1 MPCAKIISEERYSII
16 NDYIGRPIQ
25 AYSSDGNLVWETD
38 YDIFGQLRNLRGDKT
53 FMPFRQLGQYE
64 DVETGLYYNRFRYYS
79 PDTGLY
85 ISQDPI
91 GLFGGSR
98 LYSYVQNSNSYVDI
112 FGLSKC
118 TITAGDG
125 ITHDIVATIKRSDYP
140 ETTKHIEEAIA
151 KGHPEIVTV
160 DRLTASANRKAS
172 LDGIPTKKGFDRDE
186 WPMAMFKEG
195 GSGASVKYINPSDNR
210 GAGSA
215 IGNALSEYDP
225 GTLVKINI
233 ID

>member
-1 MPCAKIISEERYSII
+1 MKTSRYWRGFLCY
-16 NDYIGRPIQ
+16 DEL
-25 AYSSDGNLVWETD
+25 GNLVWETD
-38 YDIFGQLRNLRGDKT
+38 YDIYGDLRNLKGDRD
-53 FMPFRQLGQYE
+53 FIPFRQLGQYE
-64 DVETGLYYNRFRYYS
+64 DVETRLYYNRHRYYS
-79 PDTGLY
+79 PETGGY

-91 GLFGGSR
+91 RLFGGSK
-98 LYSYVQNSNSYVDI
+98 LYGYVHNPNGFVDI
-112 FGLSKC
+112 FGLNKC
-118 TITAGDG
+118 TISAGDG
-125 ITHDIVATIKRSDYP
+125 VTHDIVATIKRSDYP

-151 KGHPEIVTV
+151 KGHPEIVTI
-160 DRLTASANRKAS
+160 DRLTAGANRKAS